1 MRIILV
7 GLFLIIFL
15 ILGLPYLGIQW
26 IYSKINK
33 EKSDLNCLHLVQ
45 WAFRVIASLS
55 GVDLVLIGEE
65 NVPTD
70 QAILYIGNHKSYFD
84 IVLSY
89 ARCPRLTGYVAK
101 NSMEKIPILSLFMK
115 RLHCLFLNR
124 DNPREGLKT
133 ILTGIEQIR
142 NGISMCIYPEGTR
155 NSTNELMLPFKE
167 GSLKMAEKTN
177 CAIIPMAI
185 TNSRAIFEDHFPF
198 IKPAKVILEYG
209 KPIYPKELSKE
220 EQKFLGAH
228 TQKVI
233 REMLIKNQELI

>member
-1 MRIILV
+1 
-7 GLFLIIFL
+7 
-15 ILGLPYLGIQW
+15 
-26 IYSKINK
+26 
-33 EKSDLNCLHLVQ
+33 
-45 WAFRVIASLS
+45 
-55 GVDLVLIGEE
+55 
-65 NVPTD
+65 
-70 QAILYIGNHKSYFD
+70 
-84 IVLSY
+84 
-89 ARCPRLTGYVAK
+89 
-101 NSMEKIPILSLFMK
+101 
-115 RLHCLFLNR
+115 
-124 DNPREGLKT
+124 
-133 ILTGIEQIR
+133 
-142 NGISMCIYPEGTR
+142 MCIYPEGTR

-177 CAIIPMAI
+177 CAIISMAI